1 MASGSEPSCIFLGPG
16 TSISPFHPP
25 CSSVGL
31 KISEGNDIWPVS
43 ECLLEVDVE
52 LEDILV
58 IWDGRLG
65 LEVESSKQASLKVGP
80 ASSLV
85 LTWNEN
91 DVLRGN
97 ANDLE
102 EARAVGP

>member
-31 KISEGNDIWPVS
+31 KISEGKDIWPVS

-85 LTWNEN
+85 LDWNEN
-91 DVLRGN
+91 D
-97 ANDLE
+97 LE
-102 EARAVGP
+102 VGSSE